1 MDKREKGTR
10 RRKRKR
16 RVAIVKRGKRRVRR
30 GESDILKREKGKKQN
45 NQNEKKWRIN
55 FLPGRISPLATPPR
69 LKYYCHLQR

>member
-30 GESDILKREKGKKQN
+30 GESDILKREKGIAFDGGVECK
-45 NQNEKKWRIN
+45 RIGESRRKGIN
-55 FLPGRISPLATPPR
+55 IAVNIV
-69 LKYYCHLQR
+69 